1 MVPAVINDPV
11 RYEIEFQ
18 DKSFM
23 IYEGDPIDS
32 DKYMTVRRF
41 FATLFGRFQTDNAQA
56 QTDLTLQETGVF
68 AYTGDDL
75 AGLDMRAAGGGD
87 SGAGGEHTEEKKDIS
102 NGRFD
107 IFRAYLE
114 ALGIHGHPKMGPE
127 NENGEEYAH
136 AHNSYLQVAYNF
148 GMIAGVIF
156 LVLCATTLWRAVRLF
171 MEYGKKYNI
180 FLVPFAQ
187 VIVFGF
193 VSLTEWAFHPCIP
206 AGFSFLMMLVVLIH
220 KDASENMSPGGE
232 DSYYE
237 FF

>member
-1 MVPAVINDPV
+1 
-11 RYEIEFQ
+11 
-18 DKSFM
+18 
-23 IYEGDPIDS
+23 
-32 DKYMTVRRF
+32 
-41 FATLFGRFQTDNAQA
+41 
-56 QTDLTLQETGVF
+56 
-68 AYTGDDL
+68 
-75 AGLDMRAAGGGD
+75 
-87 SGAGGEHTEEKKDIS
+87 
-102 NGRFD
+102 
-107 IFRAYLE
+107 
-114 ALGIHGHPKMGPE
+114 
-127 NENGEEYAH
+127 
-136 AHNSYLQVAYNF
+136 
-148 GMIAGVIF
+148 
-156 LVLCATTLWRAVRLF
+156 